1 MVDHEYEQKLALLD
15 KILKDGLSKLLV
27 EAKEKNFLEPPYGRM
42 PYPTP
47 LISEEAFIQQGGI
60 NCSDED
66 PEFNFEYGFDPLK
79 FLADFILWS
88 HPDTIENRRL
98 RKVDASLNLQ
108 KRAQHARLQLF
119 TAQSL
124 CGSVRNQR
132 SGILWGPFVS
142 PLSVSSVACTC
153 KPFKMGKVVVQL
165 SYSHNFDEVLQTI
178 EIAVTSEEG
187 NEFPLP
193 VKVVFNDLQPSTRY
207 VVRCCLSSNPSIRK
221 VVMVDPKKDDD
232 NSSPPVG
239 PVYSPE
245 EVQYELGLDFPGQWG
260 GYFMYSDFQTLPS
273 EASSSS
279 SAAAS
284 DTAMMEESHVR
295 RKSGLPVAHRKQESA
310 GSSSSLSFSPVQL
323 LCYGQKAI
331 DGQSSS
337 SSSSVTSSD
346 LSDRRSI
353 LGIDTS
359 VPAVSVLLGDV
370 LQHVHNITDE
380 EKYNDPSSNELN
392 NRSNALSYVRDI
404 DSLLIHNPL
413 FNEIH
418 PASNTTLLSGSRIP
432 LRSTGFVLGWCDRS
446 EKSNYLLRAEEKVFK
461 QYRHDLKR
469 YEKKTAKSSSTVR
482 GVDKSKSTPPPTN
495 LLPVPTLKR
504 LPLSDSVATLL
515 QELPINDE
523 LFKDPVVV
531 TTASSSS
538 SSSKN
543 TKPLQ
548 IPENVKGCRMM
559 YRTLM
564 MGPDVMLVVLDM
576 RGMGPMGDYLGKE
589 QAEWLR
595 NVLMES
601 TTVQW
606 KVLLCGRSFGV
617 AGLSSSSAAARDG
630 GDGDGDG
637 DGGMRR
643 SISGGADGVT
653 SSVMVG
659 QNIDPT
665 IEDDTEPPLVFLSS
679 KQVHL
684 PDDNNEPG
692 DFRTITPIT
701 VELDE
706 TYGRPI
712 CSVQQVL
719 AKFQETVKS
728 NSSLPPSGTDNVSD
742 SVLVASG
749 VILLS
754 SGLCS
759 ATHQL
764 MAEAADS
771 SHSHV
776 EPDILSPA
784 FVALYSSLIEPSIK
798 DAKDNEEVDG
808 IIRAQL
814 LPTGDNVDEPSD
826 LSMSEMALYAEVCL
840 GTVPAQVRES
850 RNDDGGGGDGDDNNG
865 TFYFRDGF
873 SASTLYSAY
882 SNGTDQPAA
891 DSDRGE
897 QLSSSSSSSSTAAS
911 HCKLQLLSDG
921 KLQLS
926 LFRVGPMAADRD
938 EDSGP
943 IYECTFHTIP
953 APASD

>member
-1 MVDHEYEQKLALLD
+1 MDDLEYEQKLALLD
-15 KILKDGLSKLLV
+15 KILKDGLSKLLL

-47 LISEEAFIQQGGI
+47 LISEETFIQQGGI
-60 NCSDED
+60 DCSDED

-79 FLADFILWS
+79 FLADFIIWS

-98 RKVDASLNLQ
+98 RKIDASLNLQ
-108 KRAQHARLQLF
+108 KRAQHARHQLF
-119 TAQSL
+119 TAQSI
-124 CGSVRNQR
+124 CGIVRNQR

-142 PLSVSSVACTC
+142 PLSVNSVACTC

-165 SYSHNFDEVLQTI
+165 SYSHNFDEVLRTI
-178 EIAVTSEEG
+178 EILVTSEEG

-207 VVRCCLSSNPSIRK
+207 VVRCCLSSNPFIRK
-221 VVMVDPKKDDD
+221 VAEVDPKKDED
-232 NSSPPVG
+232 NSSLPTG

-273 EASSSS
+273 EAS
-279 SAAAS
+279 
-284 DTAMMEESHVR
+284 DTASKSNNAGMEDSHTR
-295 RKSGLPVAHRKQESA
+295 RKSGLPVAHRKQEAAAA
-310 GSSSSLSFSPVQL
+310 GSSGLSFSPVQL
-323 LCYGQKAI
+323 QCYGQAAI
-331 DGQSSS
+331 DGLPPKTIASSS
-337 SSSSVTSSD
+337 SSSSTTTSSD
-346 LSDRRSI
+346 LFDRI
-353 LGIDTS
+353 GIDNT

-370 LQHVHNITDE
+370 LQHVYE
-380 EKYNDPSSNELN
+380 EKKNDPSEELN
-392 NRSNALSYVRDI
+392 NRSNALSYVHDI

-413 FNEIH
+413 FNVIH
-418 PASNTTLLSGSRIP
+418 PTSNTPSESRIP

-446 EKSNYLLRAEEKVFK
+446 ESSNYLLRAEEKVFK
-461 QYRHDLKR
+461 QYRHDIKR
-469 YEKKTAKSSSTVR
+469 YEKKTAKSSSVAVR
-482 GVDKSKSTPPPTN
+482 GAAGDRNKSTPPPGN

-515 QELPINDE
+515 QELPIDEE
-523 LFKDPVVV
+523 LFKDPVV
-531 TTASSSS
+531 ASSSS
-538 SSSKN
+538 KSA
-543 TKPLQ
+543 KPSQ
-548 IPENVKGCRMM
+548 IPENMKGCRMM

-564 MGPDVMLVVLDM
+564 MGPDLMLVVLDM

-595 NVLMES
+595 TVLAES

-617 AGLSSSSAAARDG
+617 AGLSPSAR
-630 GDGDGDG
+630 DGDGDG
-637 DGGMRR
+637 VVEADGGM
-643 SISGGADGVT
+643 SSGILGE
-653 SSVMVG
+653 
-659 QNIDPT
+659 NIDP
-665 IEDDTEPPLVFLSS
+665 IVDDTEPPLVFLSS

-684 PDDNNEPG
+684 SDDDVEPG

-728 NSSLPPSGTDNVSD
+728 NPSLPSSGNKLTDDVTD

-749 VILLS
+749 VIVLS

-759 ATHQL
+759 ANHQL
-764 MAEAADS
+764 MVEAADS
-771 SHSHV
+771 SPTHV

-798 DAKDNEEVDG
+798 DAKSNDVENIMRD
-808 IIRAQL
+808 QL
-814 LPTGDNVDEPSD
+814 LPTGHNVDELSD
-826 LSMSEMALYAEVCL
+826 VASELMLYAEVCL
-840 GTVPAQVRES
+840 GTVPTNRS
-850 RNDDGGGGDGDDNNG
+850 DNDAGG

-882 SNGTDQPAA
+882 SNGMDQPAA
-891 DSDRGE
+891 DSGRGE
-897 QLSSSSSSSSTAAS
+897 SVAS

-926 LFRVGPMAADRD
+926 LFRVGPIAADGY
-938 EDSGP
+938 SGP

>member
-15 KILKDGLSKLLV
+15 KILKDGLSKLVL

-47 LISEEAFIQQGGI
+47 LISEETFIQQGGI
-60 NCSDED
+60 DCSDED

-79 FLADFILWS
+79 FLADFIIWS

-108 KRAQHARLQLF
+108 KRAQHARRQLF

-124 CGSVRNQR
+124 CDIVRNQR

-165 SYSHNFDEVLQTI
+165 SYNHNFDEVLQTI
-178 EIAVTSEEG
+178 EILVTSEDG

-193 VKVVFNDLQPSTRY
+193 VKAVFNDLQPSTRY
-207 VVRCCLSSNPSIRK
+207 VVRCCLSSNPFIRK
-221 VVMVDPKKDDD
+221 VPVVDPKKDDD
-232 NSSPPVG
+232 SSSPPTG

-245 EVQYELGLDFPGQWG
+245 EVQNELGLDFPGQWG
-260 GYFMYSDFQTLPS
+260 GYFMHSDFQTLPS
-273 EASSSS
+273 ETSKSNN
-279 SAAAS
+279 AA
-284 DTAMMEESHVR
+284 MEDSHAR
-295 RKSGLPVAHRKQESA
+295 RKSGLPVAHRKQEVAVAA
-310 GSSSSLSFSPVQL
+310 GSSGLSFSPVQL
-323 LCYGQKAI
+323 QCYGQAAI
-331 DGQSSS
+331 DGLPPTTTATATTSSS
-337 SSSSVTSSD
+337 TTSSD
-346 LSDRRSI
+346 LF
-353 LGIDTS
+353 GHIDIDHT

-370 LQHVHNITDE
+370 LQHVYTTDQ
-380 EKYNDPSSNELN
+380 EKKHDPSEELN
-392 NRSNALSYVRDI
+392 NRSHTLSYVHDI

-413 FNEIH
+413 FNVIH
-418 PASNTTLLSGSRIP
+418 PTSNTPSGSRIP

-446 EKSNYLLRAEEKVFK
+446 ESSNYLLRAEEKVFK

-469 YEKKTAKSSSTVR
+469 YEKKSAKSSSVSVR
-482 GVDKSKSTPPPTN
+482 GTAGDRNKSTPPPSN

-515 QELPINDE
+515 QELPIDEE
-523 LFKDPVVV
+523 LFKDPVA
-531 TTASSSS
+531 ASSSS
-538 SSSKN
+538 KSA
-543 TKPLQ
+543 KPSQ

-595 NVLMES
+595 TVLTES
-601 TTVQW
+601 TSVQW

-617 AGLSSSSAAARDG
+617 AGLSPSARDG
-630 GDGDGDG
+630 DGNGEA
-637 DGGMRR
+637 DGGM
-643 SISGGADGVT
+643 SSGIL
-653 SSVMVG
+653 G
-659 QNIDPT
+659 QNIDP
-665 IEDDTEPPLVFLSS
+665 IKDDTEPPLVFLSS

-684 PDDNNEPG
+684 SDDDAEPG

-728 NSSLPPSGTDNVSD
+728 NPSLPSSGSKLTDDVSD

-749 VILLS
+749 VIVLS

-759 ATHQL
+759 ATQQL
-764 MAEAADS
+764 MVEAADL
-771 SHSHV
+771 SHTHV

-798 DAKDNEEVDG
+798 DAKGDDVND
-808 IIRAQL
+808 IMRHQL
-814 LPTGDNVDEPSD
+814 LPTGPNVDELSD
-826 LSMSEMALYAEVCL
+826 VASELVLYAEVCL
-840 GTVPAQVRES
+840 GTVPTNR
-850 RNDDGGGGDGDDNNG
+850 RDDAAGG

-882 SNGTDQPAA
+882 SNGADQPAA
-891 DSDRGE
+891 DNDRDE
-897 QLSSSSSSSSTAAS
+897 QLSSVAS

-926 LFRVGPMAADRD
+926 LFRVGPIAVDV
-938 EDSGP
+938 DSGP